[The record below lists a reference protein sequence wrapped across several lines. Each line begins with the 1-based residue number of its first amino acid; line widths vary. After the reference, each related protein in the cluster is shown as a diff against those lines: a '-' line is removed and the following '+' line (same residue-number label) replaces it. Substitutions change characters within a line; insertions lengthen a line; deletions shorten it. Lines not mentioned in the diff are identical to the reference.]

1 MPLLDDNF
9 NDYFEQPQEEKPAKE
24 PQVET
29 AEEREEREIKE
40 ATIERRYN
48 RVKWAIGIFVTLAVL
63 LAIFWCWQRYFH
75 PYIEG
80 EECGYVETVTNQGT
94 LFKTYEG
101 KMMTEKMLPDTVRRY
116 YSDFLFTIR
125 DDSVARNVM
134 RAAGTGRRVRLSY
147 EEYKGRLPWRGETP
161 RVVTAI
167 EYDTIR

>member
-80 EECGYVETVTNQGT
+80 
-94 LFKTYEG
+94 
-101 KMMTEKMLPDTVRRY
+101 
-116 YSDFLFTIR
+116 
-125 DDSVARNVM
+125 
-134 RAAGTGRRVRLSY
+134 
-147 EEYKGRLPWRGETP
+147 
-161 RVVTAI
+161 
-167 EYDTIR
+167 